1 MFSENNLI
9 QLIALAGYEIDNI
22 SKIFKSTEFPF
33 ITIVV
38 TKRKGLKPL
47 KINNYNEISFFKKYI
62 KNSKINWK
70 KIKKID
76 KVANNKNLYL
86 YGAGS
91 FKSINI
97 SYWFKTKK
105 NSWYFRWIKN

>member
-1 MFSENNLI
+1 MHLEHLHYFSENNLI

-33 ITIVV
+33 ITIVA

-47 KINNYNEISFFKKYI
+47 KINNYNENLVSLKKYI

-70 KIKKID
+70 KIKKKID

-91 FKSINI
+91 FTSQLL
-97 SYWFKTKK
+97 FPM
-105 NSWYFRWIKN
+105 